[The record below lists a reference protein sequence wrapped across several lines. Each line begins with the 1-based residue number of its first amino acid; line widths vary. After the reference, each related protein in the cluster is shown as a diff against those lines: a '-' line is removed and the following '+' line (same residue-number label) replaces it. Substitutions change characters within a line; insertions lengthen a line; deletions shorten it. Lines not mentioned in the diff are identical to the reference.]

1 MKTIRNER
9 YQESYDVET
18 LDNGLRVVIWHKPG
32 YARSLFMMATP
43 LGAMDIC
50 QVDEHGTQCVYP
62 AGIAHFLEHKMFE
75 KKDRDVMDDFSRMGA
90 SVNAFT
96 SYGET
101 AYFFSTSEDVRE
113 PLNLLL
119 DFVQDLDISDASVEK
134 EKGIIVSEL
143 NMYLQMSDNRLLMET
158 YKSLFHEHP
167 LKYDIGGDEESVR
180 SITRTQLEEC
190 YARNYHP
197 SRMMLVAV
205 SGRDPEEIMAIIKEN
220 QHRKTFSPRQNW
232 RRKPLREP
240 DEVVRAHHAFEM
252 EITTPKI
259 AVAYKLKPV
268 SDVHARMRQE
278 WCLRL
283 AQDLW
288 FSSMNEDYQKWL
300 DEGVISDFVGA
311 DADLGEDYGVLL
323 FYTESEKTPQFE
335 SLIDELIR
343 RMQEEPVSARQLDQ
357 LKHRYYGQS
366 VRTLNSFDDIAIGYI
381 RSAFA
386 GYDYLEA
393 MDVIETITPQE
404 VSEACRC
411 IVPQRKA
418 VVIVNPKKK

>member
-9 YQESYDVET
+9 YQETYEVHT

-43 LGAMDIC
+43 LGALDI
-50 QVDEHGTQCVYP
+50 QQIDENGTRCAYP

-75 KKDRDVMDDFSRMGA
+75 KRDRDVMDDFSRMGA

-96 SYGET
+96 SYSET
-101 AYFFSTSEDVRE
+101 AYYFSTSEDITE

-119 DFVQDLDISDASVEK
+119 DFVQELDITDESVEK

-158 YKSLFHEHP
+158 YKSLYHEHP
-167 LKYDIGGDEESVR
+167 LKYDIGGDAQSVR
-180 SITRTQLEEC
+180 SITRAQLEEC

-205 SGRDPEEIMAIIKEN
+205 SGKDPGEILKIIQDN
-220 QHRKTFSPRQNW
+220 QRRKAFTPRQKW
-232 RRKPLREP
+232 RRMPLQEP
-240 DEVVRAHHAFEM
+240 ETVLRAHHEFEM

-259 AVAYKLKPV
+259 AVAYKLAPIP
-268 SDVHARMRQE
+268 DVGARMRQE

-288 FSSMNEDYQKWL
+288 FSSMNEEYQHWL
-300 DEGVISDFVGA
+300 DEGIISDFVGA

-323 FYTESEKTPQFE
+323 FYTETEKVRQFE
-335 SLIDELIR
+335 TLIDALVR
-343 RMQEEPVSARQLDQ
+343 RMQEEPVSACQLDQ

-386 GYDYLEA
+386 EYDYLET
-393 MDVIETITPQE
+393 MDMIETITPQE
-404 VSEACRC
+404 VNEACRH
-411 IVPQRKA
+411 VDLARKA
-418 VVIVNPKKK
+418 VEIVKPKKK

>member
-101 AYFFSTSEDVRE
+101 AYYFSTSEDVRE

-190 YARNYHP
+190 YARN
-197 SRMMLVAV
+197 
-205 SGRDPEEIMAIIKEN
+205 
-220 QHRKTFSPRQNW
+220 
-232 RRKPLREP
+232 
-240 DEVVRAHHAFEM
+240 
-252 EITTPKI
+252 
-259 AVAYKLKPV
+259 
-268 SDVHARMRQE
+268 
-278 WCLRL
+278 
-283 AQDLW
+283 
-288 FSSMNEDYQKWL
+288 
-300 DEGVISDFVGA
+300 
-311 DADLGEDYGVLL
+311 
-323 FYTESEKTPQFE
+323 
-335 SLIDELIR
+335 
-343 RMQEEPVSARQLDQ
+343 
-357 LKHRYYGQS
+357 
-366 VRTLNSFDDIAIGYI
+366 
-381 RSAFA
+381 
-386 GYDYLEA
+386 
-393 MDVIETITPQE
+393 
-404 VSEACRC
+404 
-411 IVPQRKA
+411 
-418 VVIVNPKKK
+418 